1 MYTPF
6 KLTVQSVDGD
16 IRVLRYATIEAAVAD
31 YTAAVDTSEEREEER
46 GSGEAWR
53 VILTRD
59 GIRIY
64 EHTPDSFFAAYL
76 QEENPDAEQATTML
90 LNEILECAPDD
101 GSIPATIKALAM
113 YIESITDGVRTDS
126 E

>member
-16 IRVLRYATIEAAVAD
+16 IRVLRYATLEAAVAD

-46 GSGEAWR
+46 GSGEAGR

-64 EHTPDSFFAAYL
+64 EHTPDSIFAAYL
-76 QEENPDAEQATTML
+76 REENPDAEQATTML
-90 LNEILECAPDD
+90 LNEILERAPDD